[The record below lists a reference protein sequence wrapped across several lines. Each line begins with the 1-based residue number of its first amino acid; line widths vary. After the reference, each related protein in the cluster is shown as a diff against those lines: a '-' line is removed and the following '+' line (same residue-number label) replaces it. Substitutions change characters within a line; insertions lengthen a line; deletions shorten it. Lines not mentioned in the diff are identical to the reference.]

1 MLKQEDINKIL
12 SEFDNLKKEIKN
24 RKQELNRL
32 NSQKE
37 SWFKRKKEV
46 SSQIFSRINE
56 LRSSKSKVA
65 NIDKEVKV
73 LKDEKNTFSGQIG
86 KLISEVKE
94 LKQKYQDE
102 CNKHGITDSPGFMK
116 KKIDKVE
123 FALETS
129 AIGFEQEKRLNKEL
143 KKMKK
148 VYAQMS
154 EVGKIWGIISK
165 REKEIS
171 ALKNKKFGTLDK
183 LKEDNTQKYGL
194 NENFIS
200 NSQEIMDLKKVES
213 GHHDKF
219 IKLKEEFKEKNE
231 GLKELLKKKD
241 ELMDTLDDNNVVIKD
256 IAKKAEEKI
265 IKEKSAEVKEKIKKK
280 EKLTTEDLLIF
291 QSVGK

>member
-12 SEFDNLKKEIKN
+12 GEFDSLKKEIRNK
-24 RKQELNRL
+24 KQELNKL

-37 SWFKRKKEV
+37 GWFKKKKEV
-46 SSQIFSRINE
+46 SSQIFSKINE
-56 LRSSKSKVA
+56 LRSSKSKVN
-65 NIDKEVKV
+65 NISKEVKE
-73 LKDEKNTFSGQIG
+73 LKDEKNTFSDQIG

-102 CNKHGITDSPGFMK
+102 CNKHGIKDSPGFMK
-116 KKIDKVE
+116 KKIDKIE

-129 AIGFEQEKRLNKEL
+129 AIGFDQEKRLNKEL

-154 EVGKIWGIISK
+154 EVGKIWSIISK
-165 REKEIS
+165 KEREIY

-183 LKEDNTQKYGL
+183 LKEDNAQKYGY
-194 NENFIS
+194 NESFIS
-200 NSQEIMDLKKVES
+200 NSQEIMDLRKVES
-213 GHHDKF
+213 GHHNKF
-219 IKLKEEFKEKNE
+219 IKLKEEFKVKNDY
-231 GLKELLKKKD
+231 LKELLKKKD
-241 ELMDTLDDNNVVIKD
+241 DMMGVLEQNNVVMKD
-256 IAKKAEEKI
+256 LAKRTEEKI

-291 QSVGK
+291 QSANK